1 MKQVNRN
8 LSDLSK
14 NQLQRLVTI
23 NFLEI
28 IEEIVGKRLY
38 ADITSEK
45 ELSDYIASNQSVIS
59 KLKTDDNRYVT
70 LDMIAKVV
78 NLLGANSNNI
88 FVLDKSEK
96 EKLIREGFT
105 FNQGRSGNTNN
116 ITNSKVSNFVQGA
129 VINGD
134 NYKGNINTTLKI
146 LNGLPAKDR
155 KELKEY
161 FESISNQNA
170 GLKNEVGDLK
180 KTLAQHEKAMKAKN
194 IELKT
199 KEEALAEMS
208 RKYISLLETKV
219 TAKK

>member
-14 NQLQRLVTI
+14 NQLQRLVTV

-59 KLKTDDNRYVT
+59 KLKTDENRYVT

-88 FVLDKSEK
+88 FVLGKSEK

-116 ITNSKVSNFVQGA
+116 ISNSKVSNFVQGA

-161 FESISNQNA
+161 FESISNQNT

-194 IELKT
+194 LELKN

-219 TAKK
+219 KAK